1 MDSAIPN
8 SGVDARSYDRIGGIL
23 FLLAAF
29 LLLNPLRVLYVTESV
44 AAHVFSG
51 THTGEA
57 SVVLAYDIAYILF
70 SIFVPILFF
79 LRKRVVSFLIAV
91 IFLANMAFV
100 ALNGTVAQDL
110 PDATRRTTDMFRMW
124 EMGLSAVLFAAWTAY
139 LSFSKRVRKTFVR

>member
-1 MDSAIPN
+1 MDSTIPN
-8 SGVDARSYDRIGGIL
+8 SGVDARSYERIGGIL

-57 SVVLAYDIAYILF
+57 SVVLAYDIAFILF
-70 SIFVPILFF
+70 SILVPILFF
-79 LRKRVVSFLIAV
+79 LRKRIVPFLIAV

-124 EMGLSAVLFAAWTAY
+124 EMGLSAVLFTAWTAY
-139 LSFSKRVRKTFVR
+139 LSFSKRVRGTFVR

>member
-1 MDSAIPN
+1 MDSVISN
-8 SGVDARSYDRIGGIL
+8 SDSRTYDRIGGIL

-57 SVVLAYDIAYILF
+57 SVVLAYDIAFILF
-70 SIFVPILFF
+70 AILVPILFF
-79 LRKRVVSFLIAV
+79 LRKRIVPFLIAV
-91 IFLANMAFV
+91 VFLANMAFV
-100 ALNGTVAQDL
+100 ALNGTVAENL

-124 EMGLSAVLFAAWTAY
+124 EMGLSAVWFAAWTAY
-139 LSFSKRVRKTFVR
+139 LTFSKRVRGTFTR

>member
-1 MDSAIPN
+1 MDSVISN
-8 SGVDARSYDRIGGIL
+8 SDSRTYDRIGGIL

-57 SVVLAYDIAYILF
+57 SVVLAYDIAFILF
-70 SIFVPILFF
+70 AILVPILFF
-79 LRKRVVSFLIAV
+79 LRKRIVPFLVAVV
-91 IFLANMAFV
+91 FLANMAFV
-100 ALNGTVAQDL
+100 ALNGTVAENL

-124 EMGLSAVLFAAWTAY
+124 EMGLSAVWFAAWTAY
-139 LSFSKRVRKTFVR
+139 LTFSKRVRGTFTR